1 MCAFRDELDSIKM
14 LISAQHKISIPVK
27 KILVIQLGD
36 IGDVVWAI
44 PTFWALKAAFPQAY
58 LSVLVRNLHGDFLLD
73 DSHLD
78 KIFQVDQQS
87 VFSGLQLLKNLRR
100 EKFDLLFDLR
110 ADDRGAFISFFSGA
124 KMRAALYY
132 SGLFWRNRAFTNLVD
147 PPPVKENIL
156 GAAEQSLKIVRGFG
170 IKETTSTPQIFVTEK
185 LKDKISTL
193 LIEEKVETKN
203 GWVSINPFSR
213 WPYKEWNMDKW
224 QKLSFFIWQRYRMPT
239 VITGSAME
247 KQRADALAATGHSPI
262 YNLAGK
268 TTIREMAALLQ
279 ISRLHI
285 GVDSA
290 APHIAAAVGTPT
302 ITIYGPSD
310 WRDWAPPGD
319 RNQVVLPDMDCSPC
333 RKKGC
338 EGSGQSKCLDN
349 LSVTKVQVS
358 VETMLHKIVSEQ
370 S

>member
-1 MCAFRDELDSIKM
+1 M
-14 LISAQHKISIPVK
+14 LISTLHKISIPVK

-36 IGDVVWAI
+36 IGDVVWTI
-44 PTFWALKAAFPQAY
+44 PSFWALKDEFSQAE
-58 LSVLVRNLHGDFLLD
+58 LSVLVRNPNGDLLLD
-73 DSHLD
+73 DPHID

-87 VFSGLQLLKNLRR
+87 VFKGLQLLKNLRR

-132 SGLFWRNRAFTNLVD
+132 SGLFWRNRAFTHLVD
-147 PPPVKENIL
+147 PPPTRERIL
-156 GAAEQSLKIVRGFG
+156 GAAEQSLKIIRGFS
-170 IKETTSTPQIFVTEK
+170 IKETTSIPKIFVIEK
-185 LKDKISTL
+185 YKDKISKL
-193 LIEEKVETKN
+193 LTEEKVETKH

-213 WPYKEWNMDKW
+213 WPYKEWDMDKW
-224 QKLSFFIWQRYRMPT
+224 RQLAFFIWQRYKIPMI
-239 VITGSAME
+239 ITGSAAE
-247 KQRADALAATGHSPI
+247 RKRADELVAESNSPI

-268 TTIREMAALLQ
+268 TTLREIAALLQ
-279 ISRLHI
+279 RSRLHI

-290 APHIAAAVGTPT
+290 APHVAAAVGTPT

-333 RKKGC
+333 HKKGC
-338 EGSGQSKCLDN
+338 DGNGRSKCLDN
-349 LSVTKVQVS
+349 LSVAKVQDA
-358 VETMLHKIVSEQ
+358 VEKMLNKIVSEQ